1 MTSTQKKP
9 RAARRRRKTTPKP
22 MTSES
27 YQVTK
32 EDSNHMVEEISN
44 NGYTLSELKE
54 EANVVLPVVLP
65 KPTDNIIPLSS
76 YITDAK
82 NRWKIHQYE
91 IKALSKDITWTYD
104 KLKPYLNKV
113 RARFSPKDS

>member
-1 MTSTQKKP
+1 MTSTQTKP

-22 MTSES
+22 MTTES
-27 YQVTK
+27 YPVTK
-32 EDSNHMVEEISN
+32 EEE
-44 NGYTLSELKE
+44 K
-54 EANVVLPVVLP
+54 VVLPVVLP

-91 IKALSKDITWTYD
+91 IKELSKDITWTYD